1 MRQFWDGNYKFIAA
15 KKNSSKFFFESV
27 QFINHYSQYACIDH
41 HDINHSTKKIGFQM
55 RKYIYNTKEKHNTH
69 TQIYIKVCTD
79 QQLLLLLLQWLLLQ
93 LMCVHVSWSHSST
106 QHLQTKS
113 VLQMTTELQFKG
125 RITWGTFNMHSS
137 ITHVYSFY
145 LMYVCITSQQ
155 QQQQQNCYENFE
167 GPKKKLY
174 KMQTNHIC
182 ILLCSWDLN
191 NYPSHDVVHCS
202 KALGEI
208 SLVYL
213 EGTSYP
219 WICLLEKRIFFTLHY
234 FILFS

>member
-1 MRQFWDGNYKFIAA
+1 
-15 KKNSSKFFFESV
+15 
-27 QFINHYSQYACIDH
+27 
-41 HDINHSTKKIGFQM
+41 M
-55 RKYIYNTKEKHNTH
+55 RKYIYNTKEKHNTHTH

-79 QQLLLLLLQWLLLQ
+79 QQLLLLLQWLLLQ
-93 LMCVHVSWSHSST
+93 LMCVQVSWSHSST

-113 VLQMTTELQFKG
+113 VLQMTTEQQFKG

-167 GPKKKLY
+167 GPKKNFK
-174 KMQTNHIC
+174 KMQTNHLC

-191 NYPSHDVVHCS
+191 NYCSHDVVHCS
-202 KALGEI
+202 KALGES

-234 FILFS
+234 FYFFFIITITIL